1 MWPLPH
7 WSVQAPWLFLIFIL
21 FCILNEQCPDEQ
33 VSSWFRKDSE
43 HYVSLNSITDLISS
57 SLIIQCENDEAKRR
71 LVRAVSLNSC
81 RCQTWPL
88 SSWHQMVFSRF
99 SIRLVTWVF
108 AYFPKDGICQGQGLG
123 FGIWR
128 LFWPTSHHPTLRHSH
143 IYTHGDFVM
152 LLWHEPK
159 AEPLVPSKWAG
170 EVWWRLRAWLDP
182 SGPTENSVLLCSQ
195 VALECAPQ
203 NTSHLCTSNTSEDF
217 HLSLSAHSV
226 VCAF

>member
-1 MWPLPH
+1 MSTYSLTNRNTDIQVKNTVLPVWPLPH

-71 LVRAVSLNSC
+71 LVRAVSLGNC

-108 AYFPKDGICQGQGLG
+108 AYFPEDGICQGQGLG
-123 FGIWR
+123 FGI
-128 LFWPTSHHPTLRHSH
+128 
-143 IYTHGDFVM
+143 
-152 LLWHEPK
+152 
-159 AEPLVPSKWAG
+159 
-170 EVWWRLRAWLDP
+170 
-182 SGPTENSVLLCSQ
+182 
-195 VALECAPQ
+195 
-203 NTSHLCTSNTSEDF
+203 
-217 HLSLSAHSV
+217 
-226 VCAF
+226 